1 MMHPCPFERGLR
13 VDRAFWIDVFLFLHV
28 LGAILAVG
36 PTMTYAMWA
45 TLGQKAGPAQR
56 AFAIKGINWVDSHL
70 ATPAFTAQ
78 ALTGI
83 GLILL
88 EERSF
93 LHTAWLLVGVGI
105 YVVVMA
111 IAVGVLVPVSKRHM
125 DVADR
130 SAADPGNEALD
141 REYLEITGRIRRIG
155 STIGVLT
162 LAIVFFMVVKPTLWS
177 AG

>member
-1 MMHPCPFERGLR
+1 M
-13 VDRAFWIDVFLFLHV
+13 DRAFWIDVFLFLHV

-70 ATPAFTAQ
+70 ATPAFIAQ

-83 GLILL
+83 AMILL
-88 EERSF
+88 LEISF
-93 LHTAWLLVGVGI
+93 LHTAWLLMGVGL
-105 YVVVMA
+105 YVVVM
-111 IAVGVLVPVSKRHM
+111 ILAVAVLTPVVKRQV
-125 DVADR
+125 DLVER
-130 SAADPGNEALD
+130 TAADPADDGLNSQLAAVTAQV
-141 REYLEITGRIRRIG
+141 RKIG
-155 STIGVLT
+155 FTAGVLT

>member
-1 MMHPCPFERGLR
+1 
-13 VDRAFWIDVFLFLHV
+13 VDRALWIDVFLFLHV

-45 TLGQKAGPAQR
+45 TLGEKAGPAQR
-56 AFAIKGINWVDSHL
+56 AFAIRGINWVDSHL
-70 ATPAFTAQ
+70 ATPAFMAQ

-83 GLILL
+83 ALILL
-88 EERSF
+88 LEISF
-93 LHTAWLLVGVGI
+93 INTAWLLVGVGL
-105 YVVVMA
+105 YVVVM
-111 IAVGVLVPVSKRHM
+111 IVAVGVLVPIEKRHM
-125 DVADR
+125 DVAER
-130 SAADPGNEALD
+130 SAADPGNQSLNQQYLD
-141 REYLEITGRIRRIG
+141 ITAQVRKIG